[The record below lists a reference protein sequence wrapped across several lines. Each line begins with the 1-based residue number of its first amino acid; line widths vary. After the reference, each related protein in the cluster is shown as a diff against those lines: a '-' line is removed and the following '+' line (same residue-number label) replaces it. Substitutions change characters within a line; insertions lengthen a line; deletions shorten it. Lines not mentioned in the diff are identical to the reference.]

1 MNKPTPS
8 TPTPK
13 RTPHPGKGRRK
24 IATSKKKPRPNH
36 SDRQIIDID
45 RLPASAILRAW
56 AVAQLLCC
64 SRSTVWRYSKMGKL
78 ATPVKAGDNLT
89 GWRVG
94 DIKTFLESIHEEPT
108 RAQVRA
114 AVIGAKKARDNAKA
128 PAR

>member
-1 MNKPTPS
+1 MSKQTPS
-8 TPTPK
+8 PIPPK
-13 RTPHPGKGRRK
+13 RGRGRPK
-24 IATSKKKPRPNH
+24 SPKHKKPRPTH

-45 RLPASAILRAW
+45 RLPACAILRDW

-64 SRSTVWRYSKMGKL
+64 SRSTVWRYAKTGKL
-78 ATPVKAGDNLT
+78 SAPVKASDNLT

-114 AVIGAKKARDNAKA
+114 AVIGAKKARDNAKT